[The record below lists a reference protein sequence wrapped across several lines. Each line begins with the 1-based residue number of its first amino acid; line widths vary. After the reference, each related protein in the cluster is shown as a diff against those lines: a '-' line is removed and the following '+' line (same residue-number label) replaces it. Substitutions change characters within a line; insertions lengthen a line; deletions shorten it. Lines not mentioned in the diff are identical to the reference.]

1 MLKNA
6 ECASI
11 IQVVGAGS
19 GRTFDLEARRYGRII
34 FMADA
39 DSDGSHIRCLLAT
52 LFFKYMPELI
62 REGRVY
68 SAVPPLH
75 RIELTTPKKGAEKY
89 VYTYSDAELQRKL
102 AELAKRQMRWKDPV
116 QRYKGL
122 GEMDAKQLSETT
134 MDRRHRTLR
143 RITIDDAEAATDVFE
158 LLMGSDVAPRKEFLV
173 QGAYEVDVEA
183 LDA

>member
-1 MLKNA
+1 MLKNV
-6 ECASI
+6 ECAAI

-19 GRTFDLEARRYGRII
+19 GRTFDLDQVRYGRIV

-39 DSDGSHIRCLLAT
+39 DSDGAHIRCLLTT

-62 REGRVY
+62 EAGRVF

-75 RIELTTPKKGAEKY
+75 RIELTNPKKGMDKY

-102 AELAKRQMRWKDPV
+102 AELQKKGLRWRDPV

-122 GEMDAKQLSETT
+122 GEMDADQLAETT
-134 MDRRHRTLR
+134 MDPRHRTLR
-143 RITIDDAEAATDVFE
+143 RITVDDAAEAAEVFN
-158 LLMGSDVAPRKEFLV
+158 LLMGSDVAPRKDFIV
-173 QGAYEVDVEA
+173 QGAYEI
-183 LDA
+183 DAELIDA